1 MGTIIKIT
9 PPGGTEKEISVYEKC
24 QVILSATN
32 RSGSFTLEIPDL
44 TGDLVDA
51 FPVGSDVWIRQDD
64 HIFKGWVL
72 NPAKRVDG
80 PVKMVQ
86 LEGMCYTGRT
96 QKIVVTE
103 NYENCK
109 ISDIVID
116 LFTKYMPSM
125 NQDSIVS
132 CPKIISIKFKDE
144 FLFDCMEQLCEL
156 SGYEWVIFE
165 PLPEEITP
173 DTESSGWTELVELVP
188 PALAPDESTGW
199 TELVELLPPA
209 LAPDES
215 TGWEEQMQYRTYYP
229 PRPSETL
236 YPAEDLYP
244 G

>member
-1 MGTIIKIT
+1 MGTRIKIT

-32 RSGSFTLEIPDL
+32 RSGSFTLALPDT
-44 TGDLVDA
+44 TGSLVDA
-51 FPVGSDVWIRQDD
+51 FPVGSDVWIRQGD
-64 HIFKGWVL
+64 HIFRGWVL
-72 NPAKRVDG
+72 NPGKAVDG
-80 PVKMVQ
+80 PLKLVQ

-96 QKIVVTE
+96 QKIVVAE
-103 NYENCK
+103 SYENEK

-116 LFTKYMPSM
+116 LFTKYMPTM
-125 NQDSIVS
+125 NRDSIVA
-132 CPKIISIKFKDE
+132 CDKTISIKFKDE

-156 SGYEWVIFE
+156 SGYEWVIYE
-165 PLPEEITP
+165 PLPEEI
-173 DTESSGWTELVELVP
+173 VP
-188 PALAPDESTGW
+188 GPENSGW

-215 TGWEEQMQYRTYYP
+215 TGWEETVRYRVFYP

>member
-1 MGTIIKIT
+1 MGTTIKIT
-9 PPGGTEKEISVYEKC
+9 PPGGVQREIKVYERC
-24 QVILSATN
+24 NVTLSATN
-32 RSGSFTLEIPDL
+32 RAGSFSLVLPDL
-44 TGDLVDA
+44 TGSLVDA

-64 HIFKGWVL
+64 HIFRGWVL
-72 NPAKRVDG
+72 NPGKAVDG
-80 PVKMVQ
+80 PVKTVA
-86 LEGMCYTGRT
+86 LEGLCYTGRT

-125 NQDSIVS
+125 NQDSIVA
-132 CPKIISIKFKDE
+132 CDKVITIRFRDE
-144 FLFDCMEQLCEL
+144 FLFDCMEQLAKL
-156 SGYEWVIFE
+156 AGYEWVIYE

-173 DTESSGWTELVELVP
+173 GQESSGWV
-188 PALAPDESTGW
+188 
-199 TELVELLPPA
+199 ELVELLPPA

-215 TGWEEQMQYRTYYP
+215 TGWEEQTQHRIFYP
-229 PRPSETL
+229 PRPSDTL

>member
-1 MGTIIKIT
+1 MGTRIKIT

-32 RSGSFTLEIPDL
+32 RAGSFSLALPDT
-44 TGDLVDA
+44 TGKLVDA
-51 FPVGSDVWIRQDD
+51 FPVGSDVWIRQDN
-64 HIFKGWVL
+64 HVFRGWVL
-72 NPAKRVDG
+72 NPGKAVDG
-80 PVKMVQ
+80 PVKTVA
-86 LEGMCYTGRT
+86 LEGLCYTGRT

-103 NYENCK
+103 NYEDWK

-116 LFTKYMPSM
+116 LFTKYMPDM

-144 FLFDCMEQLCEL
+144 FLFDCMEQLAEL
-156 SGYEWVIFE
+156 AGYEWVIYE

-173 DTESSGWTELVELVP
+173 GTESSGWMELVELVP
-188 PALAPDESTGW
+188 PALITNES
-199 TELVELLPPA
+199 L
-209 LAPDES
+209 
-215 TGWEEQMQYRTYYP
+215 GWEEITQYRTYYP

>member
-1 MGTIIKIT
+1 MGTRIKIT

-44 TGDLVDA
+44 TGYLVDA

-103 NYENCK
+103 NYQNQK
-109 ISDIVID
+109 ISDIVKH
-116 LFTKYMPSM
+116 LFAKYMPGL

-144 FLFDCMEQLCEL
+144 FLFDCMEQLAKL
-156 SGYEWVIFE
+156 AGYEWVIFE

-188 PALAPDESTGW
+188 PALATDE
-199 TELVELLPPA
+199 A
-209 LAPDES
+209 L
-215 TGWEEQMQYRTYYP
+215 GWEESIQYRTYYP